1 MIYDVSLKILIV
13 LTTILIIEVFIE
25 IHLPLIEEIVKKF
38 TKNEEDD
45 DEN

>member
-13 LTTILIIEVFIE
+13 LTTILITEVFIE
-25 IHLPLIEEIVKKF
+25 IHLPLIEEIIKKF
-38 TKNEEDD
+38 TKEDD

>member
-13 LTTILIIEVFIE
+13 LTTILITEVFIE
-25 IHLPLIEEIVKKF
+25 IHLPLIEEIIKKF
-38 TKNEEDD
+38 TEDDD

>member
-25 IHLPLIEEIVKKF
+25 IHLPLIEEIIKKF
-38 TKNEEDD
+38 TEEEDD